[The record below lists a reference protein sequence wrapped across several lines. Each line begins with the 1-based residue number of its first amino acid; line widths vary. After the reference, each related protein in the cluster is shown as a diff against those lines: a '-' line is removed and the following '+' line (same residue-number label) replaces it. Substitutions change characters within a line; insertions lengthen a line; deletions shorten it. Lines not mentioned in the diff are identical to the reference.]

1 MRLFVTLTYRAST
14 KGDPRDVLAC
24 LNRFSGFRV
33 VDAQEQ
39 ASIGSY
45 GTKTAVP
52 LNSPLRRSVSA
63 LFACSSG

>member
-24 LNRFSGFRV
+24 VV